1 MGTLYFLLPIVGIT
15 ALLFFVIKQIEAKSY
30 LRRKVEADF
39 VREKERKELRLT
51 PVERQ
56 EHRYV
61 DWYTQQNIERKL
73 RARQAEN
80 DDNCPVAASFVP
92 EGVAYRPQPL
102 RRMARM

>member
-15 ALLFFVIKQIEAKSY
+15 ALLFFVIKKIEAKSY
-30 LRRKVEADF
+30 LRRKVEAEF
-39 VREKERKELRLT
+39 VRKEERQKLNLT

-61 DWYTQQNIERKL
+61 AWYAEQNVERKL
-73 RARQAEN
+73 RGQKARN
-80 DDNCPVAASFVP
+80 NDNCPVADSFVP

>member
-15 ALLFFVIKQIEAKSY
+15 ALLFFVIKKIEANCY
-30 LRRKVEADF
+30 LRRKVEASH
-39 VREKERKELRLT
+39 VRKEERQKLNLT
-51 PVERQ
+51 PIERQ

-61 DWYTQQNIERKL
+61 DWYAEQNVERKL
-73 RARQAEN
+73 RNQKAGN

-92 EGVAYRPQPL
+92 RGVAYRPQPL